1 MLDSVFPVRD
11 TQFLSAQLNSSP
23 RFRGPSLAP
32 PRVPR
37 VSDLTLL
44 AVLTTLRAVEIQLT
58 PRQKAF
64 VRQAIESGRLRH
76 EEDAVREALALWEQR
91 ECARVE
97 LLVAFDETE
106 ADLEAGNYTDFQR
119 RDATAAGLRA
129 KARGAGTTR

>member
-1 MLDSVFPVRD
+1 
-11 TQFLSAQLNSSP
+11 
-23 RFRGPSLAP
+23 
-32 PRVPR
+32 
-37 VSDLTLL
+37 LTPL
-44 AVLTTLRAVEIQLT
+44 AVLTTLRTVEIQLT

-64 VRQAIESGRLRH
+64 VRQAIESGRLHH

-91 ECARVE
+91 ERARVE

-106 ADLEAGNYTDFQR
+106 ADLEAGNYSDFQR